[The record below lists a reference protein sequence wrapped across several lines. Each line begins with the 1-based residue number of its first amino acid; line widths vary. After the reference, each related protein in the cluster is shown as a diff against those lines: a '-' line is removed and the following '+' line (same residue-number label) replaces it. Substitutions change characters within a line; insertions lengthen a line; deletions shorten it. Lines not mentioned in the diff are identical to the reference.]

1 MQISSPNINIS
12 AKDRCDKVIYYNRL
26 GKELLA
32 TEPERASSYFSQ
44 ALTTSLDIQ
53 NFELTVES
61 YCLSAKALSELGH
74 HQSAIVQYISA
85 LSLAETH
92 QLPKSEILYA
102 LYLTYKAIGD
112 FENALVYHE
121 KYQAIA
127 QSSEKQNRFSEDS
140 KAFLSHVVHDIKEP
154 VRIVKS
160 YQSLVAKKLKQA
172 GIEDYDEYIEYIQ
185 SATDRISVLTSSF
198 CHYVNIDT
206 SDIQL
211 TSVKLSEVLHVAQY
225 NLNNIPTHKPI
236 HIIHDDLPE
245 LHADF
250 KQMTWLLEQLIAN
263 AARYNNADTP
273 TVKIHSDSIN
283 GYQRVAVQDNG
294 IGIKEKDIIT
304 LLDIAHAPKRYNRDP
319 ETTGMGLMICQKI
332 IEKHQGNIWIES
344 VPDEG
349 TTVYFTIPL
358 KK

>member
-1 MQISSPNINIS
+1 MQRSSPNINIS
-12 AKDRCDKVIYYNRL
+12 AQDRCDKVIYYNRL

-32 TEPERASSYFSQ
+32 TEPERASSYFTQ

-53 NFELTVES
+53 NFELTAES
-61 YCLSAKALSELGH
+61 YFLSGKALSKLGLSK
-74 HQSAIVQYISA
+74 SALVQYISA
-85 LSLAETH
+85 LSLAEAH
-92 QLPKSEILYA
+92 QLPKSKILYA
-102 LYLTYKAIGD
+102 LYSTYKAIGD
-112 FENALVYHE
+112 FENALECHE
-121 KYQAIA
+121 KYQAII
-127 QSSEKQNRFSEDS
+127 QSSEEQNRFGEGS

-172 GIEDYDEYIEYIQ
+172 EVEDYNEYIEYIQ
-185 SATDRISVLTSSF
+185 AATDRISVLTSSF

-206 SDIQL
+206 NDIQPN
-211 TSVKLSEVLHVAQY
+211 SIKLNEVLHIAQY
-225 NLNNIPTHKPI
+225 NLNNTPKDKSIQ
-236 HIIHDDLPE
+236 IIHNDLPE

-250 KQMTWLLEQLIAN
+250 KQMTWLLEQLIDN
-263 AARYNNADTP
+263 AIRYNNTDKP
-273 TVKIHSDSIN
+273 IVKVHSDSIN
-283 GYQRVAVQDNG
+283 GYHRIAVQDNG

-332 IEKHQGNIWIES
+332 IEKHRGNIWIES
-344 VPDEG
+344 VPGEG

>member
-1 MQISSPNINIS
+1 MQRSSPNINIS
-12 AKDRCDKVIYYNRL
+12 AQDRCDKVIYYNRL

-44 ALTTSLDIQ
+44 AITTSLNIQ

-61 YCLSAKALSELGH
+61 YFLSGKALSKLGLN
-74 HQSAIVQYISA
+74 QSALVQYISA
-85 LSLAETH
+85 LSLADAH
-92 QLPKSEILYA
+92 QLPQSEILYA
-102 LYLTYKAIGD
+102 LYSTYKIVGD
-112 FENALVYHE
+112 FENALKYHE
-121 KYQAIA
+121 KYQIIV
-127 QSSEKQNRFSEDS
+127 QSSEKQNKSGEYS

-154 VRIVKS
+154 ARIVKS

-172 GIEDYDEYIEYIQ
+172 GLDDYDEYIEYIQ
-185 SATDRISVLTSSF
+185 AATDRISVLTSSF

-206 SDIQL
+206 SDIQR

-225 NLNNIPTHKPI
+225 NLNNTSTHKPI
-236 HIIHDDLPE
+236 RIIQDDLPE

-263 AARYNNADTP
+263 AIRYNNADTP
-273 TVKIHSDSIN
+273 TIKIHSERIN
-283 GYQRVAVQDNG
+283 GYHRIAVQDNG
-294 IGIKEKDIIT
+294 TGIKEKDIIT
-304 LLDIAHAPKRYNRDP
+304 LLNIAHAPKRYNRDP